1 MLKFLKRIASIK
13 NDLNIELPCGVYTG
27 FPKAGPQ
34 YLNEDQMKERLFIK
48 NDTDA
53 INKIKESEGQRFART
68 QQEHLDTY
76 ESMRHKAGHELE
88 HLNFDRASDAA
99 KALDMSMKGER
110 EVIKGMINL
119 QFVQNV
125 LSVLVEEINDEATL
139 KRVAGR
145 LKALI
150 QTEEPAL
157 S

>member
-1 MLKFLKRIASIK
+1 
-13 NDLNIELPCGVYTG
+13 
-27 FPKAGPQ
+27 
-34 YLNEDQMKERLFIK
+34 
-48 NDTDA
+48 
-53 INKIKESEGQRFART
+53 
-68 QQEHLDTY
+68 
-76 ESMRHKAGHELE
+76 
-88 HLNFDRASDAA
+88 
-99 KALDMSMKGER
+99 MSMKGER

-125 LSVLVEEINDEATL
+125 LSVLVEEINDEDTL

>member
-1 MLKFLKRIASIK
+1 MEVFYRI
-13 NDLNIELPCGVYTG
+13 
-27 FPKAGPQ
+27 
-34 YLNEDQMKERLFIK
+34 
-48 NDTDA
+48 
-53 INKIKESEGQRFART
+53 
-68 QQEHLDTY
+68 
-76 ESMRHKAGHELE
+76 LE
-88 HLNFDRASDAA
+88 HLNFDKASEAA

-125 LSVLVEEINDEATL
+125 LSVLVEEINDEDTL
-139 KRVAGR
+139 KRIAGR